1 VEGATAEE
9 TVSPPAE
16 EAAPPSRRRFDP
28 GKVAKATGWLLIS
41 EGMIVFYVGLAIS
54 LVFNHRI
61 VTHPKSLI
69 TGGLG
74 DSLLWVWE
82 LGWQH
87 HWLTHGGDFW
97 TSNQFYPAADNY
109 AFGETLLGY
118 FPFSVFAGDGQY
130 DNVLLYN
137 VLFVLSFALAFAG
150 GYLLVKQ
157 LGSNWQGALLA
168 GVVWAWAPW
177 RLSHIAHL
185 NVLSTGGLALALWAL
200 AKGHGFTFRGE
211 RGETKPRWVVAGWLI
226 AAWQVSI
233 GWAIGLPFVYLMAVV
248 GIAIAFYTWRLG
260 RRMILANAVGA
271 VAFLGI
277 AYWLVV
283 PFLRV
288 RSEYGFTRTWHEI
301 ELFSPPLSGLWT
313 APYETWLW
321 VETAFNNEAALP
333 REGTGEMLLFPGLA
347 VVVLGIVGLFFSAW
361 TWRVRAFLGVFI
373 VFSVLLSLGTT
384 FLGGGLYWLFWNFL
398 PGWDAMRTPG
408 RMIIWATLGLVVS
421 AGGLVTR
428 LYRFID
434 EHTRMATQVIAF
446 YMMFPAFFAL
456 LEGIPRWPQVE
467 NPGIPPDVKQVFT
480 TTKEPIAL
488 LPMDI
493 PSNFKYQLWST
504 EGFPTMAN
512 GNTSNY
518 APQFHDMQDSSKNFP
533 DQHSIDVFKRY
544 GIHKVIVVKSMDGAL
559 GYLQRP
565 TAGLPLTKVESND
578 VVVFTLK

>member
-1 VEGATAEE
+1 MEGATAEE

-16 EAAPPSRRRFDP
+16 QAPRASGRRFD
-28 GKVAKATGWLLIS
+28 GRKAALWSGRLLIS
-41 EGMIVFYVGLAIS
+41 EGLIAFYVGLAIS

-61 VTHPKSLI
+61 VTHPKSLL

-74 DSLLWVWE
+74 DPLLWVWE

-118 FPFSVFAGDGQY
+118 LPFSVFAGDGQY
-130 DNVLLYN
+130 ANVFLYN
-137 VLFVLSFALAFAG
+137 LLFVFCFALAFAG
-150 GYLLVKQ
+150 AYLLAKQ

-185 NVLSTGGLALALWAL
+185 NVLSTGGIALALWAL

-211 RGETKPRWVVAGWLI
+211 RGETKPRWVVAGWLL

-233 GWAIGLPFVYLMAVV
+233 GWAIGLPFVYLMALV
-248 GIAIAFYTWRLG
+248 GIAIALYAWRLG
-260 RRMILANAVGA
+260 RRMVIANVVGV

-277 AYWLVV
+277 VWWLVV

-288 RSEYGFTRTWHEI
+288 RSEYGFTRTWREV
-301 ELFSPPLSGLWT
+301 EVFSPPVNGLWT
-313 APYETWLW
+313 APYETWVWL
-321 VETAFNNEAALP
+321 ETFFNNEAALP
-333 REGTGEMLLFPGLA
+333 QEGAGEMLLFPGL
-347 VVVLGIVGLFFSAW
+347 VVAVLGIAGLFLSAW
-361 TWRVRAFLGVFI
+361 TWRVRVFLGVF
-373 VFSVLLSLGTT
+373 VAFNVLLSLGTT
-384 FLGGGLYWLFWNFL
+384 LFGGGLYWLFWNFL

-408 RMIIWATLGLVVS
+408 RMIMWVTLGL
-421 AGGLVTR
+421 ALLAAGLVTR
-428 LYRFID
+428 LYRLID
-434 EHTRMATQVIAF
+434 ENTRMARQVIAF

-456 LEGIPRWPQVE
+456 IEGIPRWQQVE

-488 LPMDI
+488 LPMDLW
-493 PSNFKYQLWST
+493 SNFKYQLWST
-504 EGFPTMAN
+504 EGFPTTAN
-512 GNTSNY
+512 GTASNY
-518 APQFHDMQDSSKNFP
+518 GPQFHDMQDSSATFP
-533 DQHSIDVFKRY
+533 DKHSIDVFKRY
-544 GIHKVIVVKSMDGAL
+544 GIRKVVVVKSMEGAV
-559 GYLQRP
+559 GILQRP

-578 VVVFTLK
+578 VVVFTLG